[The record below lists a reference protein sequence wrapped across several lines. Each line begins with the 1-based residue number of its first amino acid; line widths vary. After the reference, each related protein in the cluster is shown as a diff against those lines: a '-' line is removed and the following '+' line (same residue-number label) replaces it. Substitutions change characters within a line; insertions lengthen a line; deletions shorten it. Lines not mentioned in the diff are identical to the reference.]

1 VTFEKNAGFGGEL
14 RAVRIVGVAL
24 FVVIP
29 KEEEEESS
37 SCYGTSSLVDTLI
50 SFYVPPL
57 FEEV

>member
-1 VTFEKNAGFGGEL
+1 MFEKNAGFGGEL
-14 RAVRIVGVAL
+14 RAVRIVVVAL

-29 KEEEEESS
+29 KEEEESS